1 MFRLIPREEKFYEM
15 FYEAAENIYQ
25 AAKLLTDLMEN
36 FKDPAQRARQIKELE
51 SIGDNITHQIIQKLN
66 KTFVTPF
73 DREDIHALTSALDD
87 VLDWIEA
94 ASDRLVL
101 FHLSEP
107 PEEAGRLAHIILK
120 SAEEIVKGIQSL
132 RNINNVLRHCVEINR
147 LENEADSVFREALA
161 RLFEN
166 GRDPITIIKLKEV
179 YEDLEVA
186 TDRCEDV
193 ANVLESIA
201 VKHQ

>member
-1 MFRLIPREEKFYEM
+1 
-15 FYEAAENIYQ
+15 
-25 AAKLLTDLMEN
+25 
-36 FKDPAQRARQIKELE
+36 
-51 SIGDNITHQIIQKLN
+51 
-66 KTFVTPF
+66 
-73 DREDIHALTSALDD
+73 
-87 VLDWIEA
+87 
-94 ASDRLVL
+94 
-101 FHLSEP
+101 
-107 PEEAGRLAHIILK
+107 LAHIILK

-132 RNINNVLRHCVEINR
+132 RNINNVLRHCVEINS